1 VLVSINGDQ
10 PSLSCL
16 ARMLELK
23 IRLAI
28 NRQHDELEMNSAIL
42 CELSCVEFFSK
53 EFTHPRCSFIFIAA
67 KLEFLDTRDIIT
79 DIKIKVYTRA
89 SKNAHGVE
97 RVSSIKQ
104 GRALDGYRL
113 QNASP
118 SLEIFFCLCRFA
130 KTRLLSGRR
139 DAG

>member
-1 VLVSINGDQ
+1 MS
-10 PSLSCL
+10 
-16 ARMLELK
+16 
-23 IRLAI
+23 
-28 NRQHDELEMNSAIL
+28 SAIL
-42 CELSCVEFFSK
+42 CELSCLEFFSK

-89 SKNAHGVE
+89 RKNAHGVE

-113 QNASP
+113 QNASL
-118 SLEIFFCLCRFA
+118 SLEIFFRLSRFA

-139 DAG
+139 DAGFETTLSLLPFHVFQSFGVKVTGSKLETYRKAH